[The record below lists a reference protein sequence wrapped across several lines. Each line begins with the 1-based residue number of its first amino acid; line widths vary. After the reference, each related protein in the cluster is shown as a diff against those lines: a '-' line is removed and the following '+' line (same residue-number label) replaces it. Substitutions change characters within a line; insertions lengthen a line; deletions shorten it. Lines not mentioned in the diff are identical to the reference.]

1 MQPDGVLYSFVR
13 HCWQRGRERGEERW
27 RARKGERKT
36 KRGVYWL
43 QSPYTAAWNRLALFK
58 SSSACS
64 ASSFSLCL
72 CLSCLSGSDGAATVA
87 LCQAG
92 CILVS
97 TDTTPR
103 RSPNLASIKVHL
115 SGFYRNTIYCMFF
128 LKRCST
134 VKIERWERKQRRQIL
149 GATEGSGEQR
159 TGIRTKEQEYGFWG
173 KVKLS
178 LGLEGLQWAWW
189 AKYGNWRRALSLPST
204 SKAFLKKKSRA
215 MILSPNFHDV
225 D

>member
-1 MQPDGVLYSFVR
+1 MDGCSQMVFCTHLSDTADR
-13 HCWQRGRERGEERW
+13 ERGRERG
-27 RARKGERKT
+27 G
-36 KRGVYWL
+36 KRGGETESEKGRKKNKKKCL
-43 QSPYTAAWNRLALFK
+43 LIAKSAAAWNRLALFK

-72 CLSCLSGSDGAATVA
+72 CLSCLSGSDGAAIAA

-115 SGFYRNTIYCMFF
+115 SGFYKNTIYCMFF

-134 VKIERWERKQRRQIL
+134 VEIER
-149 GATEGSGEQR
+149 
-159 TGIRTKEQEYGFWG
+159 
-173 KVKLS
+173 
-178 LGLEGLQWAWW
+178 
-189 AKYGNWRRALSLPST
+189 
-204 SKAFLKKKSRA
+204 
-215 MILSPNFHDV
+215 
-225 D
+225 